1 MDKEKEKKKTLTISS
16 SFKKKID
23 STSLSNKEQK
33 KSYSIKSAKKSSF
46 KSTKDIRKINTF
58 GQNFKNH
65 DNKNKKFTRKFV
77 EQQATKAFIK
87 KDEKPTGK
95 TY

>member
-33 KSYSIKSAKKSSF
+33 KSFENDA
-46 KSTKDIRKINTF
+46 KINM
-58 GQNFKNH
+58 
-65 DNKNKKFTRKFV
+65 KK
-77 EQQATKAFIK
+77 I
-87 KDEKPTGK
+87 
-95 TY
+95 